1 VVVVDRVVLLVD
13 VDDDDEDEPELPI
26 VIPTGVVSVSV
37 FQ

>member
-1 VVVVDRVVLLVD
+1 MLLMD

-37 FQ
+37 FP